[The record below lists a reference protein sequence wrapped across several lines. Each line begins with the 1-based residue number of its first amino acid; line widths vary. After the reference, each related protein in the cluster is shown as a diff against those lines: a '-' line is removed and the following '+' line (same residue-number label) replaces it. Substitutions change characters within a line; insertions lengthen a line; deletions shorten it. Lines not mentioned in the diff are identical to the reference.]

1 MTVAATSTSN
11 NPGGNNN
18 AANNAANNNDD
29 AAAKNN
35 NKKKDSHSR
44 RGQTVMKLA
53 TDRLKRAGI
62 EQLDQLIAEQD
73 NKGKKKKSN
82 SKKSSPASEAGS
94 ATAGSTTTTT
104 TTTTPKANTI
114 TEIVGD
120 PYDSIELGGALGHG
134 QFHAVYEI
142 KSLGQDSGFPFKI
155 RKNPIEKVVLKTL
168 RVQMSSPSAS
178 VEKIATGSADLVKEG
193 MILKALTSSSYGYG
207 HPNIIQL
214 RGWTST
220 GINAFFPVQRNS
232 TSGSPDFKYDG
243 FCLVIDKLDKTL
255 KDLVGHEW
263 KDEVEWFHERLGTED
278 EHGGEGID
286 DDGSDDDDDGSVGES
301 YDDGMDI
308 DSEGNDSKDGH
319 RHHHHHTSG
328 GTVTP
333 SKKGNHNGHSDHH
346 NHASSL
352 ASCVWSPFTFWKN
365 LSRRSPEAT
374 KALLERKHA
383 FFLRRLYACL
393 ELADA
398 LQYLHQYRIIHRDL
412 KPANVG
418 IQTRGNVDRLVVFDM
433 DMSRV
438 VSSSSRIKDA
448 NDKDDDP
455 NQSLY
460 RMTSMLGSRQYMA
473 PEIAVPN
480 TPYNLKADVYTF
492 GLLVWEML
500 NVRLN
505 PFGEYLMNDDEEIH
519 DTNVPKMTEGQVD
532 RAIIHDGLR
541 PTIPRHIWCKSLV
554 DVVSSSWAPKIEDR
568 PTMAENYVS
577 LQVVYSQLK
586 SQGEMISALKEEQT
600 ARREQREQRRKER
613 RVRKAAAAAASA
625 ASAAITG
632 GDGEEHLSSEQA
644 SDKTDVLSSSS
655 ALSDSELQQKQQQAV
670 PGR

>member
-1 MTVAATSTSN
+1 MTETPSN
-11 NPGGNNN
+11 PER
-18 AANNAANNNDD
+18 D
-29 AAAKNN
+29 AAVKNN
-35 NKKKDSHSR
+35 NGQNNNKD
-44 RGQTVMKLA
+44 RGQVIRKLA

-62 EQLDQLIAEQD
+62 EQLDQLIADEEKRRQ
-73 NKGKKKKSN
+73 KKNEGTN
-82 SKKSSPASEAGS
+82 SSSTSGAAAAAAA
-94 ATAGSTTTTT
+94 ATA
-104 TTTTPKANTI
+104 PKTNTI
-114 TEIVGD
+114 TEILGGGD
-120 PYDSIELGGALGHG
+120 MYDTIELGIALGHG

-155 RKNPIEKVVLKTL
+155 RKNPLDRVVLKTL
-168 RVQMSSPSAS
+168 RGQMSSPSAS

-214 RGWTST
+214 KGWTSS
-220 GINAFFPVQRNS
+220 GINAFFPIQRNS
-232 TSGSPDFKYDG
+232 TLGSPDFKYDG

-278 EHGGEGID
+278 EHGAIDEESEG
-286 DDGSDDDDDGSVGES
+286 DDDD
-301 YDDGMDI
+301 MDV
-308 DSEGNDSKDGH
+308 DSEGDDSEHVRDG
-319 RHHHHHTSG
+319 HHHHSSPSTQ
-328 GTVTP
+328 
-333 SKKGNHNGHSDHH
+333 SKKGHHDSHNDHH
-346 NHASSL
+346 HASSSSSL
-352 ASCVWSPFTFWKN
+352 ASCVWSPFSFWKN

-374 KALLERKHA
+374 KALVERKHA
-383 FFLRRLYACL
+383 FLLRRLYACL

-398 LQYLHQYRIIHRDL
+398 LQYLHKYRIIHRDL

-418 IQTRGNVDRLVVFDM
+418 IQTRGNVDRLIVFDM

-438 VSSSSRIKDA
+438 VSSSSRIEDA

-670 PGR
+670 PGRTSEVVVI